1 MADILTGTI
10 PGVQNLRLTDVIG
23 LWEVIR
29 ISREGENPVYPW
41 ISGRF
46 LFDFMDEMMFSC
58 IMRGRHFNGTWEL
71 AAKTWD
77 EESQVSI
84 KLNDTFEYLIIEI
97 DEDEM
102 IITDMGSKYT
112 LTRKL

>member
-10 PGVQNLRLTDVIG
+10 PDVQNVRLPDVIG

-29 ISREGENPVYPW
+29 ISRVGERPVYPW
-41 ISGRF
+41 IKGRF

-58 IMRGRHFNGTWEL
+58 IMGGRHFNGTWEL
-71 AAKTWD
+71 VTKTWD
-77 EESQVSI
+77 EETRFSI
-84 KLNDTFEYLIIEI
+84 NLNDTFEYIIIKI
-97 DEDEM
+97 DEDELIM
-102 IITDMGSKYT
+102 TDRGSRYT